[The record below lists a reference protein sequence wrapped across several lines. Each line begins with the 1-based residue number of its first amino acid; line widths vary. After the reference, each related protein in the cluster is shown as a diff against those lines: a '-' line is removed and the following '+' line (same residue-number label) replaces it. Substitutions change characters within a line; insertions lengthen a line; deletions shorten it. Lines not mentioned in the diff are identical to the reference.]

1 MAARA
6 QKLKLSERI
15 SLSTDARCGAAPRLQ
30 VGKHPKVMLWRP
42 DDLQRVQTLT
52 HKNCRAVI
60 ALAFSPDAS
69 QLLACGADNQHTI
82 HVWDWK
88 KGSLLCCMPGQNGTP
103 PQVHLLSRPG

>member
-1 MAARA
+1 V
-6 QKLKLSERI
+6 S
-15 SLSTDARCGAAPRLQ
+15 Q

-69 QLLACGADNQHTI
+69 RLLACGADNQHTI

-88 KGSLLCCMPGQNGTP
+88 KGSLLCCMAGQNGTP
-103 PQVHLLSRPG
+103 PQVPLLSRPAAKEVVDCWANLVGEKRRGRPR

>member
-1 MAARA
+1 
-6 QKLKLSERI
+6 
-15 SLSTDARCGAAPRLQ
+15 
-30 VGKHPKVMLWRP
+30 MLWRP

-69 QLLACGADNQHTI
+69 RLLACGADNQHTI

-88 KGSLLCCMPGQNGTP
+88 KGSLLCCMAGQNGTP
-103 PQVHLLSRPG
+103 PQVPLLSRPAAKEVVDCWANLVGEKRRGRPR